1 MATQK
6 FEDGSL
12 DTVNNAKTS
21 GEIKERNALI
31 QEALHRLT
39 HPDKIIEM
47 TKQMEEQGLL
57 TEEDVERLKGK
68 DKRVI
73 TLEQTHD
80 MQSQKQQEEID
91 REEEDEIR

>member
-12 DTVNNAKTS
+12 EMVNNAMTS
-21 GEIKERNALI
+21 EEIQQKYELI
-31 QEALHRLT
+31 REALHRLT

-57 TEEDVERLKGK
+57 TKKDVEKLKGK
-68 DKRVI
+68 GVI

-80 MQSQKQQEEID
+80 MQPQKQQEEID
-91 REEEDEIR
+91 REEDDEIR

>member
-12 DTVNNAKTS
+12 DIVNNAKTS
-21 GEIKERNALI
+21 GEIQKRYELI

-47 TKQMEEQGLL
+47 TKQLKEQGPL
-57 TEEDVERLKGK
+57 TKEDVEKLKGK
-68 DKRVI
+68 GVI
-73 TLEQTHD
+73 TLEQAHD
-80 MQSQKQQEEID
+80 MQPQKQQEEID